1 MSATINHETFV
12 KYFNN
17 APMLTIPG
25 FTHPITDLYVVSLSW
40 LDHDGPYSKMNYHRY
55 LEDYISSVSYKPAS
69 VKPNRKESEE
79 EKHAFRDYCS
89 SKGLSEESTSAI
101 QNIMQAERIDYQV
114 VFPCC
119 CNTRP
124 ANLLFLS

>member
-1 MSATINHETFV
+1 MNH
-12 KYFNN
+12 
-17 APMLTIPG
+17 
-25 FTHPITDLYVVSLSW
+25 
-40 LDHDGPYSKMNYHRY
+40 HRY
-55 LEDYISSVSYKPAS
+55 LEDYIPSISYKPAS

-114 VFPCC
+114 V
-119 CNTRP
+119 
-124 ANLLFLS
+124 LMLQH

>member
-1 MSATINHETFV
+1 MNH
-12 KYFNN
+12 
-17 APMLTIPG
+17 
-25 FTHPITDLYVVSLSW
+25 
-40 LDHDGPYSKMNYHRY
+40 HRY

-89 SKGLSEESTSAI
+89 SKGLSEESTSTI

-114 VFPCC
+114 VF
-119 CNTRP
+119 
-124 ANLLFLS
+124 L